1 MRRFAGLI
9 ALATLCWSPALA
21 GECTVFSGG
30 TAHLP
35 EGPRDGFT
43 VVVNDGRIVDAGSQ
57 IPDLEAT
64 GASTAR
70 WGERSC
76 AAVELESGQVLTPGL
91 VQVGGQLGLI
101 EVWGEQSTRHSD
113 AGGPPVRAAHDVAD
127 SYDPMS
133 MAIPVTR
140 REGVTSAVIE
150 PSGGMVA
157 GQGAWVDLAG
167 TSQAEAVS
175 RRGVAMYA
183 SLTSASRGEGIR
195 RLRELLDDARS
206 YAADRRAFD
215 RNESRQYVAGRLELE
230 ALQPVIRGEMPLLVG
245 ADRAADIEAL
255 IRFATAEDVELIIG
269 GGAEAWMHAD
279 ALAAARIP
287 VLVNPLGQDPGSFDK
302 LQARHDGVALLSEAG
317 VQVLISNRS
326 GLFAR
331 QLRWLAGNAVRFGM
345 DHTAAIRSIT
355 SVPAAVFGMA
365 DRGEI
370 SRGARADLVVWSG
383 DPLEISTRALQVMI
397 DGRFVDLRSRQ
408 TELLE
413 RYREL
418 PGVPLPGLPLPTAK

>member
-1 MRRFAGLI
+1 MNRLALI
-9 ALATLCWSPALA
+9 IAALCLCWSPALA
-21 GECTVFSGG
+21 DECTVFAGG
-30 TAHLP
+30 TIHLP

-43 VVVNDGRIVDAGSQ
+43 VVVNESRIVDVGSQ
-57 IPDLEAT
+57 IPELELT
-64 GASTAR
+64 SETTAR
-70 WGERSC
+70 WGERRC
-76 AAVELESGQVLTPGL
+76 GAVVLAPGQVLTAGL
-91 VQVGGQLGLI
+91 VQVGGQLGLV
-101 EVWGEQSTRHSD
+101 EVWGEASTRHAD
-113 AGGPPVRAAHDVAD
+113 AGGHPVRAAHDVAD

-133 MAIPVTR
+133 VAIPVTR
-140 REGVTSAVIE
+140 REGITSAVVE

-167 TSQAEAVS
+167 ARQSEAVA
-175 RRGVAMYA
+175 RHGVAMFA
-183 SLTSASRGEGIR
+183 SLSSPSRGEGIR
-195 RLRELLDDARS
+195 RIRELLDDARA
-206 YAADRRAFD
+206 YAADRHGYQ
-215 RNESRQYVAGRLELE
+215 RNESRAYVAGRLELE
-230 ALQPVIRGEMPLLVG
+230 ALQPVVRGEQPLVIG

-255 IRFATAEDVELIIG
+255 IRFAAAEEIRLVIA

-287 VLVNPLGQDPGSFDK
+287 VLVNPLGQDPSSFDK
-302 LQARHDGVALLSEAG
+302 LQARHDGPTLLSEAG

-331 QLRWLAGNAVRFGM
+331 HLRWLAGNAVREGM
-345 DHTAAIRSIT
+345 DHTEAIRAIT

-383 DPLEISTRALQVMI
+383 DPLEISTRTLQVMI

-413 RYREL
+413 RYREM
-418 PGVPLPGLPLPTAK
+418 PGLPLPGLSLPTQ